1 MAFFNA
7 FMEVY
12 RIVPSPWN
20 FILAVLVGAG
30 TVLYVAS
37 RFIKTVPQDQ
47 TAVRTRFRRVLFR
60 NGKPIE
66 CGPGGHFVVPWGYGL
81 ELINSLD
88 QNFPLGTVTVRY
100 GTYDLVDFS
109 TSVVFKVQSV
119 YHTKYIVQH
128 FQERLTSACEEYV
141 RQTLASFPQ
150 DEIISRRNEIDA
162 KFAELI
168 APVAEE
174 LGSLFRALVITNAKP
189 DTHALTAGAIASVG
203 QEIRKGLETASAS
216 LNQSN

>member
-7 FMEVY
+7 FLEVY

-47 TAVRTRFRRVLFR
+47 KAVRTRFRRVLFR
-60 NGKPIE
+60 DGRPIE

-81 ELINSLD
+81 ELINTLD
-88 QNFPLGTVTVRY
+88 QNFPLSTVNVRY
-100 GTYDLVDFS
+100 GKYDLVDFS
-109 TSVVFKVQSV
+109 TSVVFTVQSV
-119 YHTKYIVQH
+119 YRTKYVVQH
-128 FQERLTSACEEYV
+128 FQERLTSACEECV
-141 RQTLASFPQ
+141 GLTLALFTQEDVITHRS
-150 DEIISRRNEIDA
+150 EIDA

-168 APVAEE
+168 APVAQE
-174 LGSLFRALVITNAKP
+174 LGTTFRALTITNAKP
-189 DTHALTAGAIASVG
+189 DTQALTAGAIASVG
-203 QEIRKGLETASAS
+203 IEVRKGLETVSVS
-216 LNQSN
+216 LRPSS